1 MGRLQHI
8 IAHHKLPL
16 TTQPGI
22 NYYFIAYQVPSDYGT
37 LGPFTVKSSLGQIP
51 YTSVIV
57 NVGATPTSSAVAVS
71 ASNPYTSRTIS
82 GFTRSSAQPTPTHGT
97 SDLSSTGAQ
106 SSLSTGA
113 IAGISVGATV
123 GLCYIKRKKKPVQQ
137 QEPTVLIPEKDNMG
151 AMSIQMN
158 APQFVTTPPA
168 ESQYS
173 NNFLPPYPEPFN
185 SNNQQ
190 QHQQVMFSSNIE
202 STTDFTSN
210 ASSTPLNAYNGDNL
224 MYGKT
229 MVSEDSAP
237 ERLTVNDPT
246 SLLMSSNNSYPI
258 CAPFPFRIIWKTE

>member
-1 MGRLQHI
+1 MLIRLFQFLI
-8 IAHHKLPL
+8 FSFVVSPTYSFRIQWTVPSLDISAGSSAFLTWVDYNISLPITVKLAVQNPDGNLAVVYTWDSINPSLSMYFVELPL

-123 GLCYIKRKKKPVQQ
+123 GVI
-137 QEPTVLIPEKDNMG
+137 IG
-151 AMSIQMN
+151 
-158 APQFVTTPPA
+158 
-168 ESQYS
+168 
-173 NNFLPPYPEPFN
+173 
-185 SNNQQ
+185 
-190 QHQQVMFSSNIE
+190 
-202 STTDFTSN
+202 
-210 ASSTPLNAYNGDNL
+210 
-224 MYGKT
+224 
-229 MVSEDSAP
+229 
-237 ERLTVNDPT
+237 
-246 SLLMSSNNSYPI
+246 LLSFFI
-258 CAPFPFRIIWKTE
+258 F